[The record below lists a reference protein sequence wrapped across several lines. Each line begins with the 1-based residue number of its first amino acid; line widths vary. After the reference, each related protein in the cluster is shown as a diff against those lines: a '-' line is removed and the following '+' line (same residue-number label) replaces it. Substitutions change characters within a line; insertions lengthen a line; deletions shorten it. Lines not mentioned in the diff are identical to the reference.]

1 MMLRKRNI
9 FSEGEFVK
17 GEYEQLR
24 CLLIAGVHPD
34 LTSASSGNT
43 ALHAAI
49 EVEIY
54 ILTSPAPLAATQ
66 LFTPPLR

>member
-1 MMLRKRNI
+1 MDQ
-9 FSEGEFVK
+9 GE
-17 GEYEQLR
+17 EEQLR

-49 EVEIY
+49 EVSMY
-54 ILTSPAPLAATQ
+54 RYLAIVI
-66 LFTPPLR
+66 